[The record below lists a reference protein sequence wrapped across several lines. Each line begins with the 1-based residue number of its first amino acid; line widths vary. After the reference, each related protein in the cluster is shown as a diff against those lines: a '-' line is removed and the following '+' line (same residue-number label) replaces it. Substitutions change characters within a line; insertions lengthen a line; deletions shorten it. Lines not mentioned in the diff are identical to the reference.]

1 MSTVPGVLKFVVACC
16 RASACIFAL
25 TVALNVTTN
34 ADDWPQWG
42 GPQRDC
48 VWHEEGIV
56 DRFPTDGLLPRL
68 WSVPVAEGYSGPAV
82 ADGRV
87 FLTDR
92 IADGEQERLLCFDA
106 ETGKPLWKHEYYVRY
121 SIQYPHGPRATPVI
135 DENRVY
141 FIGAQG
147 DMFCMNVK
155 DGSIIWQ
162 KSFEKDFGTE
172 MPIWGMAASPLVD
185 GEKLIIQ

>member
-1 MSTVPGVLKFVVACC
+1 MSTIPRVLKFVVLSGRVA
-16 RASACIFAL
+16 ACILAAMIVL
-25 TVALNVTTN
+25 SLSSI

-42 GPQRDC
+42 GPERDC

-56 DRFPTDGLLPRL
+56 DKFPTDGLLPRV
-68 WSVPVAEGYSGPAV
+68 WSVEVAEGYSGPAV

-92 IADGEQERLLCFDA
+92 IADGELERLLCFDA

-121 SIQYPHGPRATPVI
+121 RIQYAFGPRATPVI

-155 DGSIIWQ
+155 DGAIIWQ
-162 KSFEKDFGTE
+162 
-172 MPIWGMAASPLVD
+172 
-185 GEKLIIQ
+185 